1 MNLIRF
7 VLKCLVDIRMIL
19 NCYVVVSLLAV
30 TPHTHTHTQ
39 QLWGFHVDIVHCLP
53 SYPILNNHKLPN
65 LYSNSNLVE
74 ILILTPN

>member
-30 TPHTHTHTQ
+30 TPPPHTHTQ
-39 QLWGFHVDIVHCLP
+39 QLWGFHIDIVHCLP